1 MRTALVKAI
10 ALPAVY
16 RANLEFQ
23 SHVPVQHS
31 CTRFQGFAHAR
42 TPRVLH
48 FSAFIISAGNCSK
61 LPDLSNG
68 RVIFTGLLEGYN
80 ALYIC
85 DDENHTV
92 IGDRVRTCM
101 SNGMWSG
108 QEPTCEGM
116 KSVFVMTYIIIWN
129 IHAH

>member
-1 MRTALVKAI
+1 MDFYT
-10 ALPAVY
+10 
-16 RANLEFQ
+16 F
-23 SHVPVQHS
+23 
-31 CTRFQGFAHAR
+31 
-42 TPRVLH
+42 
-48 FSAFIISAGNCSK
+48 ISAGLCSR

-68 RVIFTGLLEGYN
+68 WIIFTGLAEGSIAIYF
-80 ALYIC
+80 C
-85 DDENHTV
+85 DKNHTV
-92 IGDRVRTCM
+92 IGDRFRICM